1 MDSFMV
7 PDSDIC
13 LGIPV
18 PQFVQDLLP
27 DIPSPPES
35 SVDDDIRSAI
45 EVFGRGDERTTSDQI
60 VKACELAQGY
70 DDLVILLQQPV
81 ASHNYSK
88 PFAEF
93 VYASPTRKAVD
104 EALRFV
110 TKGRRSI
117 NNTSVLDAFMF
128 KTWQGEEEG
137 DFKRH
142 DLVKRLL
149 HIKKPGA
156 SMKLKALERALD
168 EQLAMGPTESS
179 SVGPSEAHPSEL
191 AGECVDKLKSALR
204 VISAGRDL
212 LCSKPDVPKDPDRS
226 HSAVSGDIGLKTVVQ
241 KVILEGMVSLK
252 GLVTSMST
260 LIETLEDQSEM
271 LRTPTMR
278 GSRTGQRTPTAIR
291 DSAALTSADNA
302 VMRVMFLRRQLAQIA
317 IGNTIEVEA
326 TAPKSE
332 ESRISFKK
340 KTRGRR
346 AGVLTQAGC

>member
-1 MDSFMV
+1 MV

-35 SVDDDIRSAI
+35 SVDDEIRSAI

-93 VYASPTRKAVD
+93 VYASPTLKAVD

-128 KTWQGEEEG
+128 KTWQREEEG

-142 DLVKRLL
+142 ELVKRLL

-156 SMKLKALERALD
+156 VLACCNTIRLEHWLAGNFPGSEPASSPHVQER
-168 EQLAMGPTESS
+168 QLWGRT
-179 SVGPSEAHPSEL
+179 VVCVRCFHPSY
-191 AGECVDKLKSALR
+191 C
-204 VISAGRDL
+204 
-212 LCSKPDVPKDPDRS
+212 
-226 HSAVSGDIGLKTVVQ
+226 
-241 KVILEGMVSLK
+241 
-252 GLVTSMST
+252 
-260 LIETLEDQSEM
+260 
-271 LRTPTMR
+271 
-278 GSRTGQRTPTAIR
+278 
-291 DSAALTSADNA
+291 
-302 VMRVMFLRRQLAQIA
+302 LRRRPCEPRLRMALILAFGLALARTRKKRDALSEVASFVQPPK
-317 IGNTIEVEA
+317 GNT
-326 TAPKSE
+326 
-332 ESRISFKK
+332 
-340 KTRGRR
+340 
-346 AGVLTQAGC
+346 

>member
-35 SVDDDIRSAI
+35 SVDDEIRSAI

-93 VYASPTRKAVD
+93 VYASPTLKAVD

-128 KTWQGEEEG
+128 KTWQREEEG

-142 DLVKRLL
+142 EL
-149 HIKKPGA
+149 

-168 EQLAMGPTESS
+168 EQLAMGPTGSS

-212 LCSKPDVPKDPDRS
+212 LCSEPDVPKDPDRS
-226 HSAVSGDIGLKTVVQ
+226 HSAISDDIGLKTVVQ
-241 KVILEGMVSLK
+241 KVVLEGMVSLK
-252 GLVTSMST
+252 GLVTSIST

-302 VMRVMFLRRQLAQIA
+302 VMRVMSLRRQLAQIA
-317 IGNTIEVEA
+317 IGNIIEVEA

-340 KTRGRR
+340 KTRG
-346 AGVLTQAGC
+346 